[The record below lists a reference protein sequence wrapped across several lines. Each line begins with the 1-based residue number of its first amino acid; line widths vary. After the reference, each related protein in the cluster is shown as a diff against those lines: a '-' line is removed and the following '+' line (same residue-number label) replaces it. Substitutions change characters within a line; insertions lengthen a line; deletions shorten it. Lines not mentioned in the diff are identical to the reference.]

1 MPEEE
6 IGKVV
11 HFYGKISVAA
21 LELTALLKVGD
32 KITIKGEHDDV
43 ETVIES
49 MQIEHENVQEVNPGD
64 QVAIKVPGKVHKNS
78 KVYKVTE

>member
-11 HFYGKISVAA
+11 HFFDKISVAA
-21 LELTALLKVGD
+21 LELTAQLKIGD
-32 KITIKGEHDDV
+32 KILIKGEHDDV

-49 MQIEHENVQEVNPGD
+49 MQVEHEQVQEVNAGD
-64 QVAIKVPGKVHKNS
+64 EVAIKVPGKVHNNS